1 MFKEGHKDDGPITQ
15 ALNELTDN
23 PLVASLNIK
32 ARQPDQYAS
41 IAQYLQAPN
50 LSQYVD
56 NLSYS
61 KNEVVINRLVTMI
74 HNVNRGGFFLTLIL
88 ALIAGIVV
96 FNTIRLA
103 IYSMRDEIAVMRV
116 VGASNS
122 LVRGPFMVE
131 GVIAGAFSTVLSL
144 IIIAPFLY
152 FASPYFKVFIPGLD
166 LFGYFYTNF
175 LQLFFYQLL
184 LGISIGS
191 LSSFF
196 AVRRYL
202 RN

>member
-1 MFKEGHKDDGPITQ
+1 
-15 ALNELTDN
+15 
-23 PLVASLNIK
+23 
-32 ARQPDQYAS
+32 
-41 IAQYLQAPN
+41 
-50 LSQYVD
+50 
-56 NLSYS
+56 
-61 KNEVVINRLVTMI
+61 MI